1 VPKEVA
7 IRESV
12 GRIRSLSVVHELL
25 YEGRPQVVDL
35 KRISRGLLELARRV
49 HAPPDLELECQVE
62 GDQVELGSRE
72 GSSLA
77 LVINELATNA
87 IRHGFAGRKHGR
99 IWAHLRQADSEVE
112 LVMEDDGRG
121 LAPGFDP
128 TQPTGLG
135 LQIVKGLVERELRGR
150 FALERREPG
159 TRARVVVDLAR
170 LPWAAPAEGN
180 GADTAG

>member
-1 VPKEVA
+1 
-7 IRESV
+7 
-12 GRIRSLSVVHELL
+12 VVHELL

-87 IRHGFAGRKHGR
+87 IRHGFAGRKQGR